1 MPPPLMAGRAKVG
14 DLACE
19 KSKLPSYTE
28 SMAGNDVRRGP
39 GGGPGRAM
47 PQPEMTKLEKRRAE
61 LLSNAAAEARER
73 KARRSATPPESVTPT
88 NVHAIL
94 PQHKPPRNITQ
105 PTVPRYPSNARRFPG
120 NAGRNVDFGYGRPD
134 VDPFM
139 RTIRE
144 ILADKVRAKPRSKI
158 LVA

>member
-1 MPPPLMAGRAKVG
+1 MPP
-14 DLACE
+14 
-19 KSKLPSYTE
+19 
-28 SMAGNDVRRGP
+28 
-39 GGGPGRAM
+39 
-47 PQPEMTKLEKRRAE
+47 PEMTKLEKRRAM

-73 KARRSATPPESVTPT
+73 KARRSATPQGGVTPT
-88 NVHAIL
+88 GIHAIP

-105 PTVPRYPSNARRFPG
+105 ATVPRYPSNARRFPG
-120 NAGRNVDFGYGRPD
+120 YAGRNLDFGYGRPD
-134 VDPFM
+134 ADPFM